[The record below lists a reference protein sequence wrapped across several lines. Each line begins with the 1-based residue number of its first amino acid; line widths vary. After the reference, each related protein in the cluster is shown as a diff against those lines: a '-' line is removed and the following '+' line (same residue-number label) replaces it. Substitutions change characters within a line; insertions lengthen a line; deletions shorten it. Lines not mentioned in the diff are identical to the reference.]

1 MLRVVASRLMM
12 TVPLLLVVTAGTFCL
27 GLLVPGDQARAIAG
41 DQATPEQVEAIRRD
55 LRLDDPAPVR
65 YVRWLGNAATGD
77 LGVSVTSRRPV
88 WDEMARRWP
97 VTAQL
102 AFMSLA
108 MSVAVGVPIGIA
120 QGLRPG
126 SKLDKTLLG
135 AVSVGMA
142 TPGFWIATMLVFLMA
157 VRLKVLP
164 ASGYVSFG
172 DSPVEWFRHLIMP
185 AATMAIIGAAI
196 IARFL
201 RTSLVSVMQ
210 EDYIRAAWARGLSPR
225 AVVGRHAL
233 RNGATP
239 VVTVVGLRVG
249 ALLSGAVVTEQIFQL
264 PGLGVYV
271 SRAVQAQ
278 DFNVVQS
285 IVLAIGVI
293 IITVNL
299 IVDIVYH
306 WLNPKVRPA

>member
-1 MLRVVASRLMM
+1 MLRVVVNRLLM
-12 TVPLLLVVTAGTFCL
+12 TVPLLLIVTAVTFGL
-27 GLLVPGDQARAIAG
+27 GLLVPGDQAQAIAG
-41 DQATPEQVEAIRRD
+41 DNATPEQVEAIRSD

-65 YVRWLGNAATGD
+65 YVRWLGDAATGD

-102 AFMSLA
+102 AFLSLA
-108 MSVAVGVPIGIA
+108 MSVAVGVPIGIM

-126 SKLDKTLLG
+126 SKLDKSLLG

-142 TPGFWIATMLVFLMA
+142 TPGYWIATMLVFLMA
-157 VRLKVLP
+157 VRLKILP
-164 ASGYVSFG
+164 ASGYVSFS
-172 DSPVEWFRHLIMP
+172 DSPIEWLRHLIMP
-185 AATMAIIGAAI
+185 AGTMAIIGAAV

-225 AVVGRHAL
+225 AVLTRHAL
-233 RNGATP
+233 KNGAMP
-239 VVTVVGLRVG
+239 VVTVVGLRIG

-299 IVDIVYH
+299 VVDLLYY
-306 WLNPKVRPA
+306 WLNPKVRVS